1 MSTRGR
7 IAIKENGKYTYIYNH
22 CDSYIDGLGII
33 LYKFY
38 KDVNKVKGLISL
50 GKQELE
56 NIINTDGKAEIKC
69 SFCKKKYDFNK
80 EDLENLK
87 EECKK

>member
-38 KDVNKVKGLISL
+38 KDVNI
-50 GKQELE
+50 EE
-56 NIINTDGKAEIKC
+56 INEKDYCNVIGG
-69 SFCKKKYDFNK
+69 
-80 EDLENLK
+80 
-87 EECKK
+87 

>member
-38 KDVNKVKGLISL
+38 
-50 GKQELE
+50 
-56 NIINTDGKAEIKC
+56 AEQSVTTITI
-69 SFCKKKYDFNK
+69 
-80 EDLENLK
+80 LQ
-87 EECKK
+87 

>member
-38 KDVNKVKGLISL
+38 KDVNKVKGLISFL
-50 GKQELE
+50 FFVR
-56 NIINTDGKAEIKC
+56 NITGQKSSALFKI
-69 SFCKKKYDFNK
+69 
-80 EDLENLK
+80 
-87 EECKK
+87 EE

>member
-38 KDVNKVKGLISL
+38 TFRPWR
-50 GKQELE
+50 ELE
-56 NIINTDGKAEIKC
+56 AA
-69 SFCKKKYDFNK
+69 
-80 EDLENLK
+80 L
-87 EECKK
+87 

>member
-38 KDVNKVKGLISL
+38 KDVNKVNGGNNYARI
-50 GKQELE
+50 
-56 NIINTDGKAEIKC
+56 
-69 SFCKKKYDFNK
+69 
-80 EDLENLK
+80 
-87 EECKK
+87 